1 MKRMKR
7 LANPKGGYGSY
18 NAAPS
23 KAESPRP
30 KRGTGKPK
38 GGDGG
43 YGATTEKP
51 KGIFGSRKKR

>member
-1 MKRMKR
+1 MKRVTKKR
-7 LANPKGGYGSY
+7 RANPESGYGSY
-18 NAAPS
+18 DGVPS
-23 KAESPRP
+23 KAKSPRP

-51 KGIFGSRKKR
+51 KGIFGKK